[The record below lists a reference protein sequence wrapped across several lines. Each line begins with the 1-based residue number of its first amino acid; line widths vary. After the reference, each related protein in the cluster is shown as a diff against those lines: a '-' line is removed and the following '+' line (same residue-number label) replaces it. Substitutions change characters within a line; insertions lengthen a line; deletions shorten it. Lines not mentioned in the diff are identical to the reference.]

1 MFTLQHQKLLTQH
14 GLKCGDPTLPE
25 LLSLPDL
32 QEYEKELNALLSSR
46 AFALFAVE
54 MELIANALES
64 NLDACPTSIADL
76 ISREQTFG
84 ERRGHR
90 TATEYFLSQ
99 KTEVAKLI
107 QQLQTKHENE

>member
-1 MFTLQHQKLLTQH
+1 MLTLQHQKLLSRH
-14 GLKCGDPTLPE
+14 ALRAGDPTLPE

-32 QEYEKELNALLSSR
+32 LEYSKELDALLSSR

-54 MELIANALES
+54 MELISNALES

-76 ISREQTFG
+76 TAREQTFG

-90 TATEYFLSQ
+90 TATEYFLLQ
-99 KTEVAKLI
+99 KTEVANLI
-107 QQLQTKHENE
+107 HKLQTEKENE

>member
-54 MELIANALES
+54 MELIA
-64 NLDACPTSIADL
+64 
-76 ISREQTFG
+76 
-84 ERRGHR
+84 
-90 TATEYFLSQ
+90 ATEYFLSQ